1 MFAQWPSVSYSAIE
15 KVKWRGRGYSHSER
29 RQRARASLPALCAL
43 VTLVKLGGRNNKW
56 ALILAIFWKLEN
68 WRQSQDHALNGF
80 VHKEVKFHPCSSTVA
95 LLNDYSIDRDS
106 SVRGSW
112 TKQTN
117 NLTVCLLDNNELL
130 IQWSRGCAAFVLP
143 RPTECFDNH
152 LRHLQI
158 LRKTTRTERSRSAA
172 TNFLSL
178 ADFDSSS
185 NPPSICNSPV
195 KLTSLARVTRMWLFQ
210 ASSIFFTLVLTC

>member
-43 VTLVKLGGRNNKW
+43 LTLVKRGDRNNKC
-56 ALILAIFWKLEN
+56 ALILVIFWKLDN
-68 WRQSQDHALNGF
+68 WRRQSQDHAINSF
-80 VHKEVKFHPCSSTVA
+80 VYREVKFHPCSSTVA

-143 RPTECFDNH
+143 RPDRNVLITISATCKYYEKQQGPREADQLHPTFWV
-152 LRHLQI
+152 
-158 LRKTTRTERSRSAA
+158 KT
-172 TNFLSL
+172 
-178 ADFDSSS
+178 
-185 NPPSICNSPV
+185 
-195 KLTSLARVTRMWLFQ
+195 
-210 ASSIFFTLVLTC
+210 FTPIKKW